1 MRRLA
6 GPAYVSLDGMVSAE
20 TFGASYEQFQHDAH
34 IE

>member
-20 TFGASYEQFQHDAH
+20 TFRALMGSSSMIRH